1 MQARAIE
8 DSGVVETLD
17 DLERLHAA
25 RTDAEARMFVLAA
38 HFADLHSGAGL
49 PVSLHGSGRG
59 SRRGLPRLER
69 AVQVGGEGTPRIGE
83 FACSE
88 LGCRLQM
95 SPVSA
100 RRYLADAVDVR
111 HRLPL
116 IWERVVAREARIGN
130 ARLVASMTR
139 HLSREAAG
147 RVDRA
152 MVAFVDGSLPW
163 GRFLTRLE
171 GKIVAADPAQ
181 AAEREAARVSEQFAK
196 RTRASEA
203 GTAGFYLRSTVG
215 VIARLDAT
223 VAFLADA
230 LAAFGDTECEDL
242 RRVKAVAVLATPAR
256 AVELLAAFAALRS
269 KSLDIELPLD
279 EFDPLDQP
287 EEPVGPDQPEGP
299 ADALQRMDAFA
310 RRVGFTPTR

>member
-49 PVSLHGSGRG
+49 EGSGRG
-59 SRRGLPRLER
+59 SRRGLAR
-69 AVQVGGEGTPRIGE
+69 AGGSGEGGGGGAPRVRGVPLPG
-83 FACSE
+83 
-88 LGCRLQM
+88 LGRRRQM
-95 SPVSA
+95 GPVSA
-100 RRYLADAVDVR
+100 RRYLADALDVR

-130 ARLVASMTR
+130 ARLVASTTR
-139 HLSREAAG
+139 HLSREAAAT
-147 RVDRA
+147 VDRA

-242 RRVKAVAVLATPAR
+242 RRVKAVAVLANPAR

-269 KSLDIELPLD
+269 KSLDVPLPIENTDDTGDTGGPD
-279 EFDPLDQP
+279 DTG
-287 EEPVGPDQPEGP
+287 EPHVPDQPEG
-299 ADALQRMDAFA
+299 
-310 RRVGFTPTR
+310 

>member
-1 MQARAIE
+1 MQVRAIE

-49 PVSLHGSGRG
+49 QGSGRG
-59 SRRGLPRLER
+59 SRRVLPGLER
-69 AVQVGGEGTPRIGE
+69 SVQVGGEGAPRIGE

-147 RVDRA
+147 SVDRA

-171 GKIVAADPAQ
+171 GKIVA
-181 AAEREAARVSEQFAK
+181 
-196 RTRASEA
+196 
-203 GTAGFYLRSTVG
+203 
-215 VIARLDAT
+215 
-223 VAFLADA
+223 
-230 LAAFGDTECEDL
+230 
-242 RRVKAVAVLATPAR
+242 
-256 AVELLAAFAALRS
+256 
-269 KSLDIELPLD
+269 
-279 EFDPLDQP
+279 
-287 EEPVGPDQPEGP
+287 
-299 ADALQRMDAFA
+299 
-310 RRVGFTPTR
+310 

>member
-17 DLERLHAA
+17 DLERLHVA

-59 SRRGLPRLER
+59 SRRVLPGLER
-69 AVQVGGEGTPRIGE
+69 SVQVGGDGTPRIGE

-147 RVDRA
+147 SVDRA

-223 VAFLADA
+223 VAFVADA
-230 LAAFGDTECEDL
+230 LKAFGDPDNLDL
-242 RRVKAVAVLATPAR
+242 RRVKAMVLLCNPAQ

-269 KSLDIELPLD
+269 RTLSRRS
-279 EFDPLDQP
+279 DPGQ
-287 EEPVGPDQPEGP
+287 
-299 ADALQRMDAFA
+299 
-310 RRVGFTPTR
+310 T